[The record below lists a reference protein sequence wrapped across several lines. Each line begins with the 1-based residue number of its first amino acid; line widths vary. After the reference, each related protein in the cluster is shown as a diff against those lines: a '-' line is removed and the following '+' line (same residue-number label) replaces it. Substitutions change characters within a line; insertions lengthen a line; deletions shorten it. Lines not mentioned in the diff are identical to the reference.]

1 MTADKLVSVIVPVY
15 NSEKH
20 IAAALSS
27 IINQDYGSL
36 EIIIVNDASTDSSRE
51 IAQDVLSHSA
61 RPHRIIDHPRNL
73 GVSAA
78 RNTGL
83 DAAKGDYV
91 WFCDSDDLPD
101 EHFVSMLCRKAH
113 DNNLDAVFCGLKHYY
128 EDKGAFM
135 DEVVN
140 IPELQ
145 SPEQYLEAW
154 ADGKVSFWSVW
165 NFIFR
170 KDFIMKNNL
179 RFTEGCMY
187 GEDTEFVMK
196 VIMLA
201 SNTSSVRDILYT
213 YVHYSTQ
220 TISKNR
226 EPAMFSS
233 LTAARFRTWRFMLK
247 HTSIRKVKD
256 YILSYCIPDMIVERL
271 TVCVKAGDKKAY
283 TKFTRTLKHGKVRR
297 LLLSSVRYI
306 MRRPELFFK
315 SLALIYAPNLYYSLR
330 K

>member
-27 IINQDYGSL
+27 IINQDYSSL

-101 EHFVSMLCRKAH
+101 EHFVSVLCRKAH

-128 EDKGAFM
+128 EDKLLG
-135 DEVVN
+135 
-140 IPELQ
+140 
-145 SPEQYLEAW
+145 
-154 ADGKVSFWSVW
+154 
-165 NFIFR
+165 
-170 KDFIMKNNL
+170 
-179 RFTEGCMY
+179 EGGY
-187 GEDTEFVMK
+187 GYE
-196 VIMLA
+196 
-201 SNTSSVRDILYT
+201 
-213 YVHYSTQ
+213 
-220 TISKNR
+220 
-226 EPAMFSS
+226 
-233 LTAARFRTWRFMLK
+233 
-247 HTSIRKVKD
+247 
-256 YILSYCIPDMIVERL
+256 
-271 TVCVKAGDKKAY
+271 G
-283 TKFTRTLKHGKVRR
+283 
-297 LLLSSVRYI
+297 
-306 MRRPELFFK
+306 
-315 SLALIYAPNLYYSLR
+315 
-330 K
+330 